1 MCGSWL
7 NHHAYYGNATGK
19 NIPTLHILYPNV
31 AAKYASGLLNPL
43 MHTGVDKQ
51 VPLLIMDPRSA
62 TSYLFL

>member
-7 NHHAYYGNATGK
+7 NHHATGK

-31 AAKYASGLLNPL
+31 ADKNASVLLNPL
-43 MHTGVDKQ
+43 MQTGVDKQ
-51 VPLLIMDPRSA
+51 VPLLIMDTRSA